1 MMQIVTTE
9 DPVLQDQTVI
19 EWENVCWGRTEW
31 DTANVLTKVVG
42 SILLL
47 YMYNYLV
54 AKQAEWN
61 GKPTFTMLTREI
73 NDYMPPTLPDRRWI
87 SAGWLGAGLAVNGF
101 SLVWSGLVSIIIIY
115 EAESAV
121 DIVLNALALFFIVDI
136 DNDIVSPD
144 YKEFMEYTI
153 KSLLQVR
160 RDAFRYL
167 REQGKYSNFLY
178 FVGDDI

>member
-1 MMQIVTTE
+1 MTE
-9 DPVLQDQTVI
+9 SI
-19 EWENVCWGRTEW
+19 EWDNVCRGRMEW
-31 DTANVLTKVVG
+31 DPANILTKVVG

-73 NDYMPPTLPDRRWI
+73 NNDMSPTLPDRRFI
-87 SAGWLGAGLAVNGF
+87 SAGWLGAGLTVNGF

-144 YKEFMEYTI
+144 EKEFVELRI
-153 KSLLQVR
+153 KRLLEIR